1 MLFFIYQPITLG
13 CGNMVIGYAT
23 LGEGIITEK
32 VLGYIKSPG
41 ELIDQSW
48 RTY

>member
-1 MLFFIYQPITLG
+1 MSFWAMQH
-13 CGNMVIGYAT
+13 

-32 VLGYIKSPG
+32 VLGYIKSSG

-48 RTY
+48 KTY